1 MFGKTGRSSKG
12 SGTGLGVRGIL
23 AILLSLSLLGVQ
35 LGSTGSASAAEKAA
49 TVSRTEHGV
58 SPVASRAGAA
68 SISAAAAD
76 RLGGSDRYATAVQI
90 SQAGWTG
97 TAAYAVLAAGADA
110 NLVDALTA
118 APLAY
123 QLNAPILF
131 TEGTALTPVTEAE
144 LKRLQVKTV
153 YVASGSGVIL
163 DSVRD
168 RLQRLGL
175 TVKSLGGADRYAT
188 AVNIAK
194 ELENQ
199 GVAVNQVALT
209 TGLSQADALSIA
221 PVAAGKGMPIL
232 LTAPEQLPAVV
243 QEYLAAKQATIN
255 KSYVIGG
262 KGAVSETAAAALPGS
277 VTRLGGTDRYATNR
291 QVVQNF
297 LGSFQNRLAYLANGQ
312 DGSMA
317 DALAGASLAAKNGAP
332 VLLTSGIADAVTQ
345 EFALKNLPSQV
356 VALGGTGVVP
366 GSVLS
371 PLRAVQV
378 LSREG
383 STLGADDPAQ
393 PVTYEDNMVLSGA
406 KMTLANATITHSL
419 TVQGDQIKLS
429 HVKVLGTLYLDPGAN
444 GSVNLSRVEAG
455 RIVVL
460 SGADHSIIFE
470 DVISQLLQVISSS
483 LVHVVSQGAT
493 QINNT
498 MVASNAILD
507 APSGNL
513 GQVEVARSMGTAGTG
528 ITEGQGNGET
538 PANPGVPEN
547 AGNSAG
553 EIVGLAAPSVELR
566 GVFTQMIV
574 VSTGASVTAAIGASV
589 AQLTVAPERSAQHIS
604 LQGTIRALNIDRQ
617 AEVALAANTQVGSTV
632 VNAAA
637 LLDATAG
644 SFGQVTLS
652 AKIGSPNSNPNPNPK
667 GIPTPGTGAASLQV
681 VELRGTFA
689 QTIAVSGQVQ
699 VKAAQGANVTK
710 LQVAPEQSGQR
721 VVLDGEFANLEVN
734 KEVKIELKD
743 QAKVREAVTN
753 AKTDF
758 EIPKGAEVGKLDP
771 KGMGTTATGGGSVN
785 GSATS
790 EDTTAPPVVVTPP
803 LTNPPTTGGG
813 SSGGSSGGQT
823 GGTQTITVSPI
834 TPMGIFVNE
843 SDWCDLSDIK
853 SGINV
858 TNPILSASS
867 SDTRVANV
875 SIDGG
880 ANKLIVTAGQTAGKA
895 LITVTAAKSD
905 YSSGTSTFN
914 VEVFPGKPAAFNLGA
929 ATGSLYIDLSGFQDR
944 YSNKINWDALTTTYN
959 IDLQNSKVYLTT
971 ADNTTST
978 VYATLE
984 QLMTRRV
991 TMTTVDAN
999 APGQI
1004 VSALEDGGT
1013 ALHLTDAD
1021 VTGIGTGAGTV
1032 VTAGGATMFTGFNHT
1047 SDTVVYASI
1056 TGTRN
1061 SDPWT
1066 IADNCALP
1074 DLSSAMGGGTG
1085 GGAGGGSIPP
1095 DTIAPVLQS
1104 AEVSGSTLT
1113 LTYAEFLD
1121 GSSVPA
1127 AGDFAV
1133 SVNGSAAT
1141 VSNVTVSGTTLVL
1154 TLPAS
1159 VSAGDTVTVSYT
1171 KGTNPVRDQ
1180 AGNVAANLTG
1190 QSVTDSTVDSST
1202 LTPSTAPDANSI
1214 FVNNNNGATDVVTV
1228 AGLAIG
1234 DVLKVYSA
1242 LDAAQPLASGTLG
1255 VSDLAVRLAN
1265 LNLNSPGGSVWVSVT
1280 STGKAESTR
1289 TEKTYAAETAGVANT
1304 TVYVDANLATEDGT
1318 HFKTINAAVQAVADG
1333 GTIEVAAGTYP
1344 EMVKNYYTLTNP
1356 DTTTQTVF
1364 KSFTLKGPNWAG
1376 QSTPLVHI
1384 QPTLS
1389 AIDPNLNYGHVL
1401 QAEAEG
1407 SSHPATVNVT
1417 NLWLDGSQGIASGN
1431 TVSGFVRGIT
1441 LGYDVNGSI
1450 MGNRVTGTGDG
1461 IYVLG
1466 AGSQLV
1472 PVSVTVS
1479 NNRVEQ
1485 LAYDP
1490 STVGS
1495 AVVVCAAQATVSD
1508 NTFTGLNGV
1517 PFNGIKLYYKL
1528 QTNIS
1533 GNAFTG
1539 FGPASATA
1547 NATYGGAL
1555 VSGDAEPMGYALNL
1569 TNYISTDSTLT
1580 ITGNTFTDVQGILA
1594 DDRASGN
1601 LNYVD
1606 FAAANMINGSWL
1618 AFGDKT
1624 RIHWLRDT
1632 LDPNQ
1637 LNYVLQDSVLLAM
1650 STPTLW
1656 LTPGTYSMTTV
1667 LVNPGKTIIFNSK
1680 TTPVP
1685 ASPDVILNIQNT
1697 ALPAN
1702 IQAGLGITVNTALN

>member
-1 MFGKTGRSSKG
+1 MIGETRKRNKG
-12 SGTGLGVRGIL
+12 NGAGLGVRGML
-23 AILLSLSLLGVQ
+23 AILLSLSLLAVP
-35 LGSTGSASAAEKAA
+35 LGSAGSVSAAEMG
-49 TVSRTEHGV
+49 SRY
-58 SPVASRAGAA
+58 AA
-68 SISAAAAD
+68 SASGVAAAE

-90 SQAGWTG
+90 SQAGWPG
-97 TAAYAVLAAGADA
+97 TSNAAILTAGADA

-131 TEGTALTPVTEAE
+131 TEGATLTPATETE

-153 YVASGSGVIL
+153 YVANGSGVIL

-243 QEYLAAKQATIN
+243 QAYLAAKQAIVN

-262 KGAVSETAAAALPGS
+262 TGAVSETAAAALPGS

-317 DALAGASLAAKNGAP
+317 DALAGAPLAAKNGAP
-332 VLLTSGIADAVTQ
+332 VLLTSGSADAVTQ

-378 LSREG
+378 LSREDA
-383 STLGADDPAQ
+383 TLGADDPAQ
-393 PVTYEDNMVLSGA
+393 PVTYEDNLVLSGA

-419 TVQGDQIKLS
+419 TVQGDQTKLS
-429 HVKVLGTLYLDPGAN
+429 RIKVLGTLYLDPGAN
-444 GSVNLSRVEAG
+444 GSVNLSQVEAG

-470 DVISQLLQVISSS
+470 DVISQLLQVVSSS
-483 LVHVVSQGAT
+483 LVHVVSQGVT
-493 QINNT
+493 QISNT
-498 MVASNAILD
+498 MVSSNAILD

-513 GQVEVARSMGTAGTG
+513 GQVEVARSLGTAGTG
-528 ITEGQGNGET
+528 ITGGQGNGEN
-538 PANPGVPEN
+538 PANPGAPGN
-547 AGNSAG
+547 AWNPAG

-566 GVFTQMIV
+566 GVFTQTIV
-574 VSTGASVTAAIGASV
+574 VSTEATVKAATGASV

-604 LQGTIRALNIDRQ
+604 LQGTIQALNIDRQ
-617 AEVALAANTQVGSTV
+617 AEVALAANTQVKNTV

-637 LLDATAG
+637 ILDATAG

-652 AKIGSPNSNPNPNPK
+652 VKIGSPNSNPNPN
-667 GIPTPGTGAASLQV
+667 GTPTPGSGAATLQV
-681 VELRGTFA
+681 VELRGNFT

-699 VKAAQGANVTK
+699 VKAAKEANVAK

-721 VVLDGEFANLEVN
+721 VVLDGEFVNLEVN

-743 QAKVREAVTN
+743 QAKVHEAVTN
-753 AKTDF
+753 AKVDF

-771 KGMGTTATGGGSVN
+771 KGMGTTATGGGNVN
-785 GSATS
+785 GTATS
-790 EDTTAPPVVVTPP
+790 EDTNAPPVVVTSPA
-803 LTNPPTTGGG
+803 TNPPASGGG
-813 SSGGSSGGQT
+813 SSGGSSGGGSAVSVTPLT
-823 GGTQTITVSPI
+823 GADVRVTKGSIDFNYTFVVGTGTNVQRLSYADVLKAPYYLDSQASTVTLANS
-834 TPMGIFVNE
+834 TF
-843 SDWCDLSDIK
+843 DLSQATPVKLSELFVFNNAGEGISEFQDLGAFTDKFPNFKPTTGAVEVGFPTQIKLHLVSKTQVNGQNVANPWSYDTDWINFASDDIK
-853 SGINV
+853 VFTLYGDVQALQGQMSQMIGDTV
-858 TNPILSASS
+858 AADKATLELPAQLGGGLG
-867 SDTRVANV
+867 SD
-875 SIDGG
+875 
-880 ANKLIVTAGQTAGKA
+880 
-895 LITVTAAKSD
+895 
-905 YSSGTSTFN
+905 
-914 VEVFPGKPAAFNLGA
+914 P
-929 ATGSLYIDLSGFQDR
+929 
-944 YSNKINWDALTTTYN
+944 
-959 IDLQNSKVYLTT
+959 
-971 ADNTTST
+971 TST
-978 VYATLE
+978 V
-984 QLMTRRV
+984 
-991 TMTTVDAN
+991 
-999 APGQI
+999 
-1004 VSALEDGGT
+1004 SW
-1013 ALHLTDAD
+1013 
-1021 VTGIGTGAGTV
+1021 
-1032 VTAGGATMFTGFNHT
+1032 T
-1047 SDTVVYASI
+1047 SD
-1056 TGTRN
+1056 N
-1061 SDPWT
+1061 S
-1066 IADNCALP
+1066 
-1074 DLSSAMGGGTG
+1074 
-1085 GGAGGGSIPP
+1085 
-1095 DTIAPVLQS
+1095 
-1104 AEVSGSTLT
+1104 
-1113 LTYAEFLD
+1113 
-1121 GSSVPA
+1121 
-1127 AGDFAV
+1127 AV
-1133 SVNGSAAT
+1133 SVPSTTSGTVYSAT
-1141 VSNVTVSGTTLVL
+1141 VTHGTADVNVTLTATITSGSL
-1154 TLPAS
+1154 TETKDFPVTVTNNSVAPAS
-1159 VSAGDTVTVSYT
+1159 TVYVE
-1171 KGTNPVRDQ
+1171 
-1180 AGNVAANLTG
+1180 
-1190 QSVTDSTVDSST
+1190 
-1202 LTPSTAPDANSI
+1202 
-1214 FVNNNNGATDVVTV
+1214 
-1228 AGLAIG
+1228 AGLA
-1234 DVLKVYSA
+1234 S
-1242 LDAAQPLASGTLG
+1242 
-1255 VSDLAVRLAN
+1255 
-1265 LNLNSPGGSVWVSVT
+1265 
-1280 STGKAESTR
+1280 
-1289 TEKTYAAETAGVANT
+1289 
-1304 TVYVDANLATEDGT
+1304 EDST

-1333 GTIEVAAGTYP
+1333 GTIQVAAGTYP

-1364 KSFTLKGPNWAG
+1364 KSFTLQGPDWTG

-1431 TVSGFVRGIT
+1431 TVSGFIRGIT

-1466 AGSQLV
+1466 AGSQTV

-1508 NTFTGLNGV
+1508 NTFTGLNGA
-1517 PFNGIKLYYKL
+1517 PLNGIKLYYKL

-1533 GNAFTG
+1533 GNAFAG

-1569 TNYISTDSTLT
+1569 TNYITTDSALT

-1606 FAAANMINGSWL
+1606 FEAANTINGSWL

-1624 RIHWLRDT
+1624 RIHWLSDT

-1667 LVNPGKTIIFNSK
+1667 LVNPGKTVIFNSK

-1685 ASPDVILNIQNT
+1685 ALPDVILNIQNT

-1702 IQAGLGITVNTALN
+1702 IQAGLGITLNTALN